1 MVFLELPGFK
11 NISHKEKPMTHS
23 TDFTL
28 PPALLEQLSEQGLDA
43 IPEMIRILINNAML
57 AERQRFLNAVPYERT
72 LERTAHANGFKPKT
86 MLTRQGQ
93 ITFEVPQVR
102 EGGFYPQALEKG
114 LRSERALKLALAE
127 MYVQGVSTRKVAAIT
142 EQLCGFEVTSS
153 QVSAAAAQLDPLLEE
168 WRNRRLGE
176 IPYLFVDARY
186 EKVRQDKQVLDAAVL
201 IASGVD
207 RAGKRQIL
215 GVSVATSEAEVHW
228 RTFFSKLV
236 ERGLSGVQLIISDN
250 HAGLGA
256 ARRAVF
262 GGIPWQ
268 RCQFHLQQNA
278 GAYVPKVEMRS
289 EVAADIRSIFT
300 AFDRSAAEARLKVV
314 VEKYAQNASKLA
326 RWLEE
331 NIEQGLTVFS
341 FPANHRRL
349 IRTTN
354 SLERVNQ
361 EVARRTRVARIFPNE
376 ASLLR
381 LSSAILMEI
390 SEEWEGGKTYLTF
403 ETNPA

>member
-11 NISHKEKPMTHS
+11 NISHKEKSMTHS

-72 LERTAHANGFKPKT
+72 LERTAHSNGFKPKT

-142 EQLCGFEVTSS
+142 QQLCGFEVTSS

-176 IPYLFVDARY
+176 IPYVFVDARY
-186 EKVRQDKQVLDAAVL
+186 EKVRQDKQVLDVAVL

-236 ERGLSGVQLIISDN
+236 ERGLSGVQLIISDS

-256 ARRAVF
+256 ARKAVF

-289 EVAADIRSIFT
+289 EVATDIRSIFT

-314 VEKYAQNASKLA
+314 VEKYTQSASKLA

-341 FPANHRRL
+341 FPVQHRRL

-390 SEEWEGGKTYLTF
+390 SEEWENGKTYLTF